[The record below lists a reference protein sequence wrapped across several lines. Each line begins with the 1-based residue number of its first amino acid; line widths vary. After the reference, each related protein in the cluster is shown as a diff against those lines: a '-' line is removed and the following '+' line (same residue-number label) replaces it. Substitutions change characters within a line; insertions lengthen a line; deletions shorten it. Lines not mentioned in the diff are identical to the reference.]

1 MISEHVRV
9 ASISPSH
16 CLPIVTSNTFI
27 PSCMAEKLKNT
38 LSVRGVECVGLL
50 DSRLQV
56 KGDKPSLESMIDLE
70 LAFLDYPVYLAK
82 LMLCKMLAN
91 VSKSR

>member
-1 MISEHVRV
+1 
-9 ASISPSH
+9 
-16 CLPIVTSNTFI
+16 
-27 PSCMAEKLKNT
+27 MAEKLKNT

-50 DSRLQV
+50 DSQQQV
-56 KGDKPSLESMIDLE
+56 KVDKPQSLESMIDLE

-82 LMLCKMLAN
+82 LMLFKMLAN